1 MTRSLTSK
9 TNGFTLQGW
18 VKPSTTLTLNPQ
30 KMVATPHR
38 DSILPTIEPQVDPY
52 TLAQMGI
59 AMLIDLAQRGE
70 IDPWDVKVIDAI
82 DLHLSNLPLQ
92 SNATMAHKQANL
104 SQSGQAFLWAAM
116 LVLLKAQSLEQS
128 QSHEEDFDF
137 IEEDI
142 DFETISASGL
152 PRNLEQ
158 HIRRRLTSPP
168 PRTRPVTLQDL
179 IQQLSQIAEKIAEPA
194 ARPRSLRR
202 GKVLS
207 VKQAT
212 QSIIGLAH
220 DENLTEMA
228 TLVSEFLVSFT
239 SENDFWTLEDLVSLW
254 SEKFPPAPGQHHGV
268 NHDRVGVFWALLLLS
283 AQSKVE
289 LHQTEFYQTLTIRRL
304 CEDSVEMN

>member
-1 MTRSLTSK
+1 M
-9 TNGFTLQGW
+9 
-18 VKPSTTLTLNPQ
+18 VSTPQ
-30 KMVATPHR
+30 R
-38 DSILPTIEPQVDPY
+38 DSISPSVEPQVDPH

-82 DLHLSNLPLQ
+82 DFHLSKIPLLE
-92 SNATMAHKQANL
+92 NASLAHKQANL

-128 QSHEEDFDF
+128 QSPTEDFDF
-137 IEEDI
+137 IEEDL
-142 DFETISASGL
+142 DFEVITTSGL
-152 PRNLEQ
+152 PRNLER

-168 PRTRPVTLQDL
+168 PQTRPVTLQDL
-179 IQQLSQIAEKIAEPA
+179 IQQLRQIADKIAEPS
-194 ARPRSLRR
+194 ARRRSIK
-202 GKVLS
+202 GKAMS

-212 QSIIGLAH
+212 QTIAGLAH

-228 TLVSEFLVSFT
+228 ALVADFLVDYT
-239 SENDFWTLEDLVSLW
+239 SETDFWTLDDLVNLW
-254 SEKFPPAPGQHHGV
+254 SDKFPPAPGQHFGE

-289 LHQTEFYQTLTIRRL
+289 LEQAEFYQTLTIRRL
-304 CEDSVEMN
+304 HHESVDMN

>member
-1 MTRSLTSK
+1 
-9 TNGFTLQGW
+9 
-18 VKPSTTLTLNPQ
+18 
-30 KMVATPHR
+30 MVSPPRR
-38 DSILPTIEPQVDPY
+38 DSISHLVEPQVDPH

-82 DLHLSNLPLQ
+82 DLHLSRLPLQ
-92 SNATMAHKQANL
+92 ADASLAHKQANL

-128 QSHEEDFDF
+128 QSQVEFDF
-137 IEEDI
+137 IEEEL
-142 DFETISASGL
+142 DFETIAGSGL
-152 PRNLEQ
+152 PRNLER

-179 IQQLSQIAEKIAEPA
+179 IQQLSQIADKIAEPA
-194 ARPRSLRR
+194 ARRRPIRS
-202 GKVLS
+202 KAMS

-212 QSIIGLAH
+212 QTIVGLAH

-228 TLVSEFLVSFT
+228 ALVAEFLVT
-239 SENDFWTLEDLVSLW
+239 YNSEADFWTLDDLVNLW
-254 SEKFPPAPGQHHGV
+254 SDKFPPVPGQHHGA
-268 NHDRVGVFWALLLLS
+268 NHDRVGIFWALLLLS

-289 LHQTEFYQTLTIRRL
+289 LHQADFYQTLTIRRL
-304 CEDSVEMN
+304 ELESVEMN

>member
-1 MTRSLTSK
+1 MVSTPQRESTSPE
-9 TNGFTLQGW
+9 
-18 VKPSTTLTLNPQ
+18 VES
-30 KMVATPHR
+30 
-38 DSILPTIEPQVDPY
+38 QVDPH

-82 DLHLSNLPLQ
+82 DLHLSKLPLQ
-92 SNATMAHKQANL
+92 ADATLAHKQANL

-128 QSHEEDFDF
+128 QSQDEDFDF
-137 IEEDI
+137 IEEDL
-142 DFETISASGL
+142 DFELIATSGL

-158 HIRRRLTSPP
+158 HIRRRLSSPP
-168 PRTRPVTLQDL
+168 PKTRPVTLQDL
-179 IQQLSQIAEKIAEPA
+179 IQQLRQIADKISEPKV
-194 ARPRSLRR
+194 RR
-202 GKVLS
+202 RTLKGKSMS

-212 QSIIGLAH
+212 ETIAGLAH

-228 TLVSEFLVSFT
+228 ALVADFLVTYT
-239 SENDFWTLEDLVSLW
+239 SETDFWTLEDLVDLW
-254 SEKFPPAPGQHHGV
+254 STKFPPAPGQIFGA

-289 LHQTEFYQTLTIRRL
+289 LEQAEFYQTLKIRRL
-304 CEDSVEMN
+304 HQESVDMN

>member
-1 MTRSLTSK
+1 
-9 TNGFTLQGW
+9 
-18 VKPSTTLTLNPQ
+18 
-30 KMVATPHR
+30 MVSPPRR
-38 DSILPTIEPQVDPY
+38 DSISPLVEPQVDPH

-82 DLHLSNLPLQ
+82 DLHLSRLPLQ
-92 SNATMAHKQANL
+92 ADASLAHKQANL

-128 QSHEEDFDF
+128 QSQVEFDF
-137 IEEDI
+137 IEEEL
-142 DFETISASGL
+142 DFETIAGSGL
-152 PRNLEQ
+152 PRNLER

-179 IQQLSQIAEKIAEPA
+179 IQQLSQIADKIAEPA
-194 ARPRSLRR
+194 ARRRPIRS
-202 GKVLS
+202 KAMS

-212 QSIIGLAH
+212 QTIVGLAH

-228 TLVSEFLVSFT
+228 ALVAEFLVT
-239 SENDFWTLEDLVSLW
+239 YNSEADFWTLDDLVNLW
-254 SEKFPPAPGQHHGV
+254 SDKFPPVPGQHHGA
-268 NHDRVGVFWALLLLS
+268 NHDRVGIFWALLLLS

-289 LHQTEFYQTLTIRRL
+289 LHQADFYQTLTIRRL
-304 CEDSVEMN
+304 ELESVEMN

>member
-1 MTRSLTSK
+1 M
-9 TNGFTLQGW
+9 
-18 VKPSTTLTLNPQ
+18 VSTPRREHIPP
-30 KMVATPHR
+30 VVEA
-38 DSILPTIEPQVDPY
+38 QVDPH

-82 DLHLSNLPLQ
+82 DLHLSKLPLQ
-92 SNATMAHKQANL
+92 ADASLAHKQANL

-128 QSHEEDFDF
+128 QSQAEDFDF

-142 DFETISASGL
+142 DFEPIGNTGL
-152 PRNLEQ
+152 PRNLER

-179 IQQLSQIAEKIAEPA
+179 ILQLSQIADKIAEPT
-194 ARPRSLRR
+194 ARRRSIR
-202 GKVLS
+202 GKVMS

-212 QSIIGLAH
+212 QSIVGLAH

-228 TLVSEFLVSFT
+228 ALVAEFLVTYT
-239 SENDFWTLEDLVSLW
+239 SETDFWTLDELVKLW
-254 SEKFPPAPGQHHGV
+254 SNKFPAAPGQHHGA

-289 LHQTEFYQTLTIRRL
+289 LHQTDFYQTLTIRRL
-304 CEDSVEMN
+304 EQESVAMN

>member
-1 MTRSLTSK
+1 M
-9 TNGFTLQGW
+9 
-18 VKPSTTLTLNPQ
+18 VSTPR
-30 KMVATPHR
+30 R
-38 DSILPTIEPQVDPY
+38 DSISPLVEPQVDPH

-82 DLHLSNLPLQ
+82 DLHLSRLPLQ
-92 SNATMAHKQANL
+92 ADASLAHKQANL

-128 QSHEEDFDF
+128 QSQVEFDF
-137 IEEDI
+137 IEEEL
-142 DFETISASGL
+142 DFETIAGSGL
-152 PRNLEQ
+152 PRNLER

-179 IQQLSQIAEKIAEPA
+179 IQQLSQIADKIAEPA
-194 ARPRSLRR
+194 ARRRPIRS
-202 GKVLS
+202 KAMS

-212 QSIIGLAH
+212 QTIVGLAH

-228 TLVSEFLVSFT
+228 ALVAEFLVT
-239 SENDFWTLEDLVSLW
+239 YNSEADFWTLDDLVNLW
-254 SEKFPPAPGQHHGV
+254 SDKFPPVPGQHHGA
-268 NHDRVGVFWALLLLS
+268 NHDRVGIFWALLLLS

-289 LHQTEFYQTLTIRRL
+289 LHQADFYQTLTIRRL
-304 CEDSVEMN
+304 ELESVEMN

>member
-1 MTRSLTSK
+1 
-9 TNGFTLQGW
+9 
-18 VKPSTTLTLNPQ
+18 
-30 KMVATPHR
+30 MVSAPHR
-38 DSILPTIEPQVDPY
+38 DSISPIVEPQVDPH

-82 DLHLSNLPLQ
+82 DLHLSKLPLQ
-92 SNATMAHKQANL
+92 ADASLVHKQANL

-128 QSHEEDFDF
+128 QSPAEDFDF
-137 IEEDI
+137 IEEDL
-142 DFETISASGL
+142 DFEVITTSGL
-152 PRNLEQ
+152 PRNLER

-168 PRTRPVTLQDL
+168 PRTRPVTLEDL
-179 IQQLSQIAEKIAEPA
+179 IGQLRQIADKIAEPA
-194 ARPRSLRR
+194 TRRRPLR
-202 GKVLS
+202 GKVMS

-212 QSIIGLAH
+212 QSIVGLAH

-228 TLVSEFLVSFT
+228 ALVSEFLVTYT
-239 SENDFWTLEDLVSLW
+239 SETDLWTLEELVNIW
-254 SEKFPPAPGQHHGV
+254 SAKFPPAPGQHHGF

-289 LHQTEFYQTLTIRRL
+289 LHQAEFYQTLTIRRL
-304 CEDSVEMN
+304 NEADTSLMN

>member
-1 MTRSLTSK
+1 M
-9 TNGFTLQGW
+9 
-18 VKPSTTLTLNPQ
+18 VSTPRREHLSP
-30 KMVATPHR
+30 VVEA
-38 DSILPTIEPQVDPY
+38 QVDPH

-82 DLHLSNLPLQ
+82 DLHLSKLPLLADA
-92 SNATMAHKQANL
+92 SLAHKQANL

-128 QSHEEDFDF
+128 QSPAEDFDF
-137 IEEDI
+137 IEEDL
-142 DFETISASGL
+142 DFEPIGTTGL
-152 PRNLEQ
+152 PRNLER

-179 IQQLSQIAEKIAEPA
+179 IQQLSQIADKIAAPT
-194 ARPRSLRR
+194 ARRRSIR
-202 GKVLS
+202 GKVMS

-212 QSIIGLAH
+212 QSIVGLAH

-228 TLVSEFLVSFT
+228 ALVAEFLVTYT
-239 SENDFWTLEDLVSLW
+239 SETDFWTLDDLVNLW
-254 SEKFPPAPGQHHGV
+254 SAKFPAAPGQHHGA

-289 LHQTEFYQTLTIRRL
+289 LHQTDFYQTLTIRRL
-304 CEDSVEMN
+304 EQESVEMN

>member
-1 MTRSLTSK
+1 
-9 TNGFTLQGW
+9 
-18 VKPSTTLTLNPQ
+18 
-30 KMVATPHR
+30 MVSAPR
-38 DSILPTIEPQVDPY
+38 RQSISPIVEAQVDPH

-82 DLHLSNLPLQ
+82 DLHLSRLPLQ
-92 SNATMAHKQANL
+92 ADASLAHKQANL

-128 QSHEEDFDF
+128 QSQTEDFDF
-137 IEEDI
+137 IEEEL
-142 DFETISASGL
+142 DFEMMTTSGL
-152 PRNLEQ
+152 PRNLER

-168 PRTRPVTLQDL
+168 PRTRPVTLEDL
-179 IQQLSQIAEKIAEPA
+179 IGQLRQIADKIAEPT
-194 ARPRSLRR
+194 ARRRSLR
-202 GKVLS
+202 GKVMS

-212 QSIIGLAH
+212 QSIVGLAH

-228 TLVSEFLVSFT
+228 ALVSEFLVTYT
-239 SENDFWTLEDLVSLW
+239 SETDLWTLEELVNIW
-254 SEKFPPAPGQHHGV
+254 SDKFPPAPGQDRGS

-304 CEDSVEMN
+304 HEDADVRQMN

>member
-1 MTRSLTSK
+1 MVYT
-9 TNGFTLQGW
+9 
-18 VKPSTTLTLNPQ
+18 PQ
-30 KMVATPHR
+30 R
-38 DSILPTIEPQVDPY
+38 DSISPTVEPQVDPH

-82 DLHLSNLPLQ
+82 DLHLSKLPLQ
-92 SNATMAHKQANL
+92 ANASLAHKQANL

-128 QSHEEDFDF
+128 QSQTEDFDF
-137 IEEDI
+137 IEEDL
-142 DFETISASGL
+142 DFEAITPSGL
-152 PRNLEQ
+152 PRNLER

-168 PRTRPVTLQDL
+168 PQTRPVTLQDL
-179 IQQLSQIAEKIAEPA
+179 IQQLRQIADKIAEPT
-194 ARPRSLRR
+194 ARRRSIK
-202 GKVLS
+202 GKAMS

-212 QSIIGLAH
+212 QTIAGLAH

-228 TLVSEFLVSFT
+228 ALVAEFLVTYT
-239 SENDFWTLEDLVSLW
+239 SETDFWTLDELVNLW
-254 SEKFPPAPGQHHGV
+254 SDKFPPAPGQDFGA

-289 LHQTEFYQTLTIRRL
+289 LHQAEFYQTLTIRRL
-304 CEDSVEMN
+304 HQESVDMN

>member
-1 MTRSLTSK
+1 
-9 TNGFTLQGW
+9 
-18 VKPSTTLTLNPQ
+18 
-30 KMVATPHR
+30 MVATPR
-38 DSILPTIEPQVDPY
+38 RESISASVVEPQVDPY

-70 IDPWDVKVIDAI
+70 INPWDIKVIDAI
-82 DLHLSNLPLQ
+82 DLHLSKLPLQ
-92 SNATMAHKQANL
+92 ADASLAHKQANL

-128 QSHEEDFDF
+128 QSQAENFDF

-142 DFETISASGL
+142 DFEAIGSAGL
-152 PRNLEQ
+152 PRNLER

-168 PRTRPVTLQDL
+168 PQTRPVTLQDL
-179 IQQLSQIAEKIAEPA
+179 IQQLSQIADKIAEPT
-194 ARPRSLRR
+194 ARRRSIR
-202 GKVLS
+202 GKVMS

-212 QSIIGLAH
+212 QSIVGLAH

-228 TLVSEFLVSFT
+228 ALVAEFLVTYT
-239 SENDFWTLEDLVSLW
+239 SETDFWTLDDLVKLW
-254 SEKFPPAPGQHHGV
+254 STKFPAAPGQHHGA

-289 LHQTEFYQTLTIRRL
+289 LHQTDFYQTLTIRRL
-304 CEDSVEMN
+304 EQESVEMN

>member
-1 MTRSLTSK
+1 M
-9 TNGFTLQGW
+9 
-18 VKPSTTLTLNPQ
+18 VSTPR
-30 KMVATPHR
+30 R
-38 DSILPTIEPQVDPY
+38 DSISPLVEPQVDPH

-82 DLHLSNLPLQ
+82 DLHLSRLPLQ
-92 SNATMAHKQANL
+92 ADASLAHKQANL

-128 QSHEEDFDF
+128 QSQVEFDF
-137 IEEDI
+137 IEEEL
-142 DFETISASGL
+142 DFETIAGSGL
-152 PRNLEQ
+152 PRNLER

-179 IQQLSQIAEKIAEPA
+179 IQQLSQIADKIAEPA
-194 ARPRSLRR
+194 TRRRPIRS
-202 GKVLS
+202 KAMS

-212 QSIIGLAH
+212 QTIVGLAH

-228 TLVSEFLVSFT
+228 ALVAEFLVT
-239 SENDFWTLEDLVSLW
+239 YNSEADFWTLDDLVNLW
-254 SEKFPPAPGQHHGV
+254 SDKFPPVPGQHHGA
-268 NHDRVGVFWALLLLS
+268 NHDRVGIFWALLLLS

-289 LHQTEFYQTLTIRRL
+289 LHQADFYQTLTIRRL
-304 CEDSVEMN
+304 ELESVEMN